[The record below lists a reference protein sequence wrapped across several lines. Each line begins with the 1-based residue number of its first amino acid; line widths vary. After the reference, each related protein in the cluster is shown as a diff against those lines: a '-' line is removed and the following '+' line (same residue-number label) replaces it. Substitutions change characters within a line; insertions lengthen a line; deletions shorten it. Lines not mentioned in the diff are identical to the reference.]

1 MARLTNTPQQQLQF
15 DLERRKSYSFRCV
28 LLNADRSP
36 LDLTNC
42 KLRFVMKAREY
53 DDDLYDTTNVIVNHE
68 ALILSPEFG
77 EATFAFQAAEL
88 DVAPGAYNYAI
99 VLWTKDGYSVVVV
112 KGIVN
117 LHANTD
123 SASITRSYTTNS
135 ADAALE
141 LTLRGNDVVNIVT
154 NTLTKSEARVEIIG
168 TGRPDDAS
176 TLAATTIQKVA
187 NAQVGTLFI
196 SLDGAGI
203 GAWAW
208 RKRRTGW
215 GLVEGFPIMWGDI
228 QNRPSLFPPSSH
240 KHPWSDLTG
249 VPTAFP
255 PGSHQH
261 PWSDLTGVPT
271 AFPPSAHQH
280 LWADVTGKPATFAP
294 TAHTHQWSEVDG
306 KPTLFPPESHTHPWA
321 SVTGKPTTFAPSAH
335 THQWNEVEGKPASFP
350 AAPHSHT
357 WTSVTGKPTLF
368 PAEPH
373 AHQSTE
379 ITAVG
384 TRSDQTF
391 LRGDNTW
398 SELPPSGLQLPI
410 VTAAPAIIAGTQ
422 ASNAFVELMPSAM
435 RYKSG
440 AYEAHVQPNG
450 VSVSD
455 NGGGL
460 VQLALDTSVSM
471 RLDVKQTHLYFDDGG
486 EQWGKV
492 HLPIPQ
498 GGEDLTFATTADV
511 TAATAAI
518 GGVLLG
524 TGSPQGRVAAPVGSQ
539 YRDTAATTGA
549 IIWVKASGTGTTGWV
564 VQHGDTG
571 WRQVTTG
578 AMWVLASVVGY
589 CRIKRSGDLVTL
601 VGRISPAADQVGRAR
616 NTARNIINVPTGFNT
631 ANPYAPRGS
640 AILNSISQV
649 GGVIGNY
656 GTTTNI
662 DLYTL
667 WTGNYLVNDVV
678 SFEVTWRTNDPW
690 PTVLPGSPV

>member
-176 TLAATTIQKVA
+176 TLEATTIQKVA

-215 GLVEGFPIMWGDI
+215 GLVEGFPIMWSDI

-240 KHPWSDLTG
+240 QHPWSDLTG
-249 VPTAFP
+249 VPVTFPATSHTHPWTDVTGKPTTFP
-255 PGSHQH
+255 PSSHQH
-261 PWSDLTGVPT
+261 PWSDLTGVP
-271 AFPPSAHQH
+271 
-280 LWADVTGKPATFAP
+280 ATFTP
-294 TAHTHQWSEVDG
+294 TAHTHQS
-306 KPTLFPPESHTHPWA
+306 S
-321 SVTGKPTTFAPSAH
+321 
-335 THQWNEVEGKPASFP
+335 
-350 AAPHSHT
+350 
-357 WTSVTGKPTLF
+357 
-368 PAEPH
+368 
-373 AHQSTE
+373 E
-379 ITAVG
+379 ITAAG

-398 SELPPSGLQLPI
+398 AEPAAGVALPLHNGPGSAQLTGTSTQGINVSNNELAVYDSTHSAALTPI
-410 VTAAPAIIAGTQ
+410 ALMLGMDGSQAGVNIITAASNVRVNITQDGIYVDDFDTSWGSIRWPAGAGTT
-422 ASNAFVELMPSAM
+422 
-435 RYKSG
+435 K
-440 AYEAHVQPNG
+440 
-450 VSVSD
+450 
-455 NGGGL
+455 
-460 VQLALDTSVSM
+460 
-471 RLDVKQTHLYFDDGG
+471 
-486 EQWGKV
+486 
-492 HLPIPQ
+492 
-498 GGEDLTFATTADV
+498 LTFATTADID
-511 TAATAAI
+511 AALGPVEAA
-518 GGVLLG
+518 LN
-524 TGSPQGRVAAPVGSQ
+524 
-539 YRDTAATTGA
+539 A
-549 IIWVKASGTGTTGWV
+549 IINGGT
-564 VQHGDTG
+564 
-571 WRQVTTG
+571 
-578 AMWVLASVVGY
+578 
-589 CRIKRSGDLVTL
+589 
-601 VGRISPAADQVGRAR
+601 P
-616 NTARNIINVPTGFNT
+616 
-631 ANPYAPRGS
+631 
-640 AILNSISQV
+640 
-649 GGVIGNY
+649 
-656 GTTTNI
+656 
-662 DLYTL
+662 
-667 WTGNYLVNDVV
+667 
-678 SFEVTWRTNDPW
+678 
-690 PTVLPGSPV
+690 

>member
-53 DDDLYDTTNVIVNHE
+53 DEDLFDTTNVIVNHE
-68 ALILSPEFG
+68 ARILSPEFG

-88 DVAPGAYNYAI
+88 DVAPGAYNYTI

-123 SASITRSYTTNS
+123 SASMTKRYTTNS

-168 TGRPDDAS
+168 TGRPDDSS
-176 TLAATTIQKVA
+176 TLEATTIQQVA

-215 GLVEGFPIMWGDI
+215 GLVEGFPIMWSDI

-240 KHPWSDLTG
+240 THPWSDLTG
-249 VPTAFP
+249 VPVSFP
-255 PGSHQH
+255 
-261 PWSDLTGVPT
+261 
-271 AFPPSAHQH
+271 A
-280 LWADVTGKPATFAP
+280 
-294 TAHTHQWSEVDG
+294 TAHTH
-306 KPTLFPPESHTHPWA
+306 PWTD
-321 SVTGKPTTFAPSAH
+321 VTGKPTTFPATAH
-335 THQWNEVEGKPASFP
+335 THP
-350 AAPHSHT
+350 
-357 WTSVTGKPTLF
+357 WTDVTGKPTTF
-368 PAEPH
+368 TPTAH
-373 AHQSTE
+373 THQSTE
-379 ITAVG
+379 ITASG

-422 ASNAFVELMPSAM
+422 ASNAFVELLTSAM
-435 RYKSG
+435 RFKSG
-440 AYEAHVQPNG
+440 SYETNVQPYM

-471 RLDVKQTHLYFDDGG
+471 RLDVKQTHLYLDDGDS
-486 EQWGKV
+486 QWGKV

-498 GGEDLTFATTADV
+498 GGENLTFATTKDLTSLAGDV
-511 TAATAAI
+511 EAA
-518 GGVLLG
+518 LN
-524 TGSPQGRVAAPVGSQ
+524 
-539 YRDTAATTGA
+539 A
-549 IIWVKASGTGTTGWV
+549 IINGGT
-564 VQHGDTG
+564 
-571 WRQVTTG
+571 
-578 AMWVLASVVGY
+578 
-589 CRIKRSGDLVTL
+589 
-601 VGRISPAADQVGRAR
+601 P
-616 NTARNIINVPTGFNT
+616 
-631 ANPYAPRGS
+631 
-640 AILNSISQV
+640 
-649 GGVIGNY
+649 
-656 GTTTNI
+656 
-662 DLYTL
+662 
-667 WTGNYLVNDVV
+667 
-678 SFEVTWRTNDPW
+678 
-690 PTVLPGSPV
+690 

>member
-36 LDLTNC
+36 LNLTNC

-68 ALILSPEFG
+68 ARILSPEFG

-123 SASITRSYTTNS
+123 SASMTKRYTTNS

-168 TGRPDDAS
+168 TGRPDDSS
-176 TLAATTIQKVA
+176 TLEATTIQQVA

-215 GLVEGFPIMWGDI
+215 GLVEGFPIMWSDI

-240 KHPWSDLTG
+240 THPWSDLTG
-249 VPTAFP
+249 VPVTFPATA
-255 PGSHQH
+255 HTH
-261 PWSDLTGVPT
+261 P
-271 AFPPSAHQH
+271 
-280 LWADVTGKPATFAP
+280 WADVTGKPSTFPPA
-294 TAHTHQWSEVDG
+294 AHT
-306 KPTLFPPESHTHPWA
+306 
-321 SVTGKPTTFAPSAH
+321 
-335 THQWNEVEGKPASFP
+335 
-350 AAPHSHT
+350 
-357 WTSVTGKPTLF
+357 
-368 PAEPH
+368 
-373 AHQSTE
+373 HQSTE
-379 ITAVG
+379 ITAAG

-440 AYEAHVQPNG
+440 AYETNVQPYG

-471 RLDVKQTHLYFDDGG
+471 RLDVKQTHLYLDDGG
-486 EQWGKV
+486 SQWGKV

-498 GGEDLTFATTADV
+498 GGEDLTFATTKDLTNLAGDV
-511 TAATAAI
+511 EAA
-518 GGVLLG
+518 L
-524 TGSPQGRVAAPVGSQ
+524 
-539 YRDTAATTGA
+539 DT
-549 IIWVKASGTGTTGWV
+549 
-564 VQHGDTG
+564 
-571 WRQVTTG
+571 
-578 AMWVLASVVGY
+578 
-589 CRIKRSGDLVTL
+589 
-601 VGRISPAADQVGRAR
+601 
-616 NTARNIINVPTGFNT
+616 IIN
-631 ANPYAPRGS
+631 
-640 AILNSISQV
+640 
-649 GGVIGNY
+649 GG
-656 GTTTNI
+656 T
-662 DLYTL
+662 
-667 WTGNYLVNDVV
+667 
-678 SFEVTWRTNDPW
+678 P
-690 PTVLPGSPV
+690 

>member
-36 LDLTNC
+36 LNLTNC

-68 ALILSPEFG
+68 ARILSPESG

-123 SASITRSYTTNS
+123 SASMTKSYTTNS

-176 TLAATTIQKVA
+176 TLEATTIQQVA

-240 KHPWSDLTG
+240 
-249 VPTAFP
+249 
-255 PGSHQH
+255 QH
-261 PWSDLTGVPT
+261 PWSDLTGVPVTFPAT
-271 AFPPSAHQH
+271 AHTHPWTDVTGKPTTFPATAHTH
-280 LWADVTGKPATFAP
+280 PWADVTGKPTAFTP
-294 TAHTHQWSEVDG
+294 TAHT
-306 KPTLFPPESHTHPWA
+306 
-321 SVTGKPTTFAPSAH
+321 
-335 THQWNEVEGKPASFP
+335 
-350 AAPHSHT
+350 
-357 WTSVTGKPTLF
+357 
-368 PAEPH
+368 
-373 AHQSTE
+373 HQSTE
-379 ITAVG
+379 ITASG

-435 RYKSG
+435 RYKGG
-440 AYEAHVQPNG
+440 AFETNVQPYT
-450 VSVSD
+450 VSISD
-455 NGGGL
+455 NAGGL
-460 VQLALDTSVSM
+460 VQLALDPGVNM
-471 RLDVKQTHLYFDDGG
+471 RLDVKQNHFYLDDGG

-492 HLPIPQ
+492 YLPIPQ
-498 GGEDLTFATTADV
+498 SGENLTFATTKDLTSLAGDV
-511 TAATAAI
+511 EAA
-518 GGVLLG
+518 LN
-524 TGSPQGRVAAPVGSQ
+524 
-539 YRDTAATTGA
+539 A
-549 IIWVKASGTGTTGWV
+549 IINGGT
-564 VQHGDTG
+564 
-571 WRQVTTG
+571 
-578 AMWVLASVVGY
+578 
-589 CRIKRSGDLVTL
+589 
-601 VGRISPAADQVGRAR
+601 P
-616 NTARNIINVPTGFNT
+616 
-631 ANPYAPRGS
+631 
-640 AILNSISQV
+640 
-649 GGVIGNY
+649 
-656 GTTTNI
+656 
-662 DLYTL
+662 
-667 WTGNYLVNDVV
+667 
-678 SFEVTWRTNDPW
+678 
-690 PTVLPGSPV
+690 

>member
-36 LDLTNC
+36 LNLTNC

-68 ALILSPEFG
+68 ARILSPESG

-88 DVAPGAYNYAI
+88 DVVPGAYNYAI

-112 KGIVN
+112 KGIIN

-123 SASITRSYTTNS
+123 SASMTRSYTTNS

-168 TGRPDDAS
+168 TGRPDDPS
-176 TLAATTIQKVA
+176 TLEATTIQQVT

-196 SLDGAGI
+196 SLDGAGV

-240 KHPWSDLTG
+240 
-249 VPTAFP
+249 
-255 PGSHQH
+255 QH
-261 PWSDLTGVPT
+261 PWSDLTGVPATFPAT
-271 AFPPSAHQH
+271 AHTHP
-280 LWADVTGKPATFAP
+280 WADVTGKPTTFPA
-294 TAHTHQWSEVDG
+294 TAHTHPWSDLTGV
-306 KPTLFPPESHTHPWA
+306 PATFPAT
-321 SVTGKPTTFAPSAH
+321 AH
-335 THQWNEVEGKPASFP
+335 T
-350 AAPHSHT
+350 
-357 WTSVTGKPTLF
+357 
-368 PAEPH
+368 
-373 AHQSTE
+373 HQSTE
-379 ITAVG
+379 ITASG

-422 ASNAFVELMPSAM
+422 ASNAFVELMTSAM
-435 RYKSG
+435 RFKSG
-440 AYEAHVQPNG
+440 SHETNVQPYM

-455 NGGGL
+455 NGGGQ

-471 RLDVKQTHLYFDDGG
+471 RLDVKQTHLFFDDGG

-492 HLPIPQ
+492 YLPIPQ
-498 GGEDLTFATTADV
+498 SGENLTFATTKDLTSLAGDV
-511 TAATAAI
+511 EAA
-518 GGVLLG
+518 LN
-524 TGSPQGRVAAPVGSQ
+524 
-539 YRDTAATTGA
+539 A
-549 IIWVKASGTGTTGWV
+549 IINGGT
-564 VQHGDTG
+564 
-571 WRQVTTG
+571 
-578 AMWVLASVVGY
+578 
-589 CRIKRSGDLVTL
+589 
-601 VGRISPAADQVGRAR
+601 P
-616 NTARNIINVPTGFNT
+616 
-631 ANPYAPRGS
+631 
-640 AILNSISQV
+640 
-649 GGVIGNY
+649 
-656 GTTTNI
+656 
-662 DLYTL
+662 
-667 WTGNYLVNDVV
+667 
-678 SFEVTWRTNDPW
+678 
-690 PTVLPGSPV
+690 

>member
-36 LDLTNC
+36 LNLTNC

-68 ALILSPEFG
+68 ARILSPEFG

-123 SASITRSYTTNS
+123 SASMTKRYTTNS

-168 TGRPDDAS
+168 TGRPDDSS
-176 TLAATTIQKVA
+176 TLEATTIQQVA

-215 GLVEGFPIMWGDI
+215 GLVEGFPIMWSDI

-240 KHPWSDLTG
+240 THPWSDLTG
-249 VPTAFP
+249 VPVTFPATA
-255 PGSHQH
+255 HTH
-261 PWSDLTGVPT
+261 P
-271 AFPPSAHQH
+271 
-280 LWADVTGKPATFAP
+280 WADVTGKPSTFPPAAHQHPWADVTGKPSTFTP
-294 TAHTHQWSEVDG
+294 TAHT
-306 KPTLFPPESHTHPWA
+306 
-321 SVTGKPTTFAPSAH
+321 
-335 THQWNEVEGKPASFP
+335 
-350 AAPHSHT
+350 
-357 WTSVTGKPTLF
+357 
-368 PAEPH
+368 
-373 AHQSTE
+373 HQSTE
-379 ITAVG
+379 ITASG
-384 TRSDQTF
+384 ARSDQTF

-422 ASNAFVELMPSAM
+422 ASNAFVELLTSAM
-435 RYKSG
+435 RFKSG
-440 AYEAHVQPNG
+440 SHETNVQPSM

-455 NGGGL
+455 NGGGR

-471 RLDVKQTHLYFDDGG
+471 RLDVKQTHLYFDDSGK
-486 EQWGKV
+486 QWGKV
-492 HLPIPQ
+492 YLPIPQ
-498 GGEDLTFATTADV
+498 SGEDLTFATTKDLTSLAGDV
-511 TAATAAI
+511 EAA
-518 GGVLLG
+518 LN
-524 TGSPQGRVAAPVGSQ
+524 
-539 YRDTAATTGA
+539 A
-549 IIWVKASGTGTTGWV
+549 IINGGT
-564 VQHGDTG
+564 
-571 WRQVTTG
+571 
-578 AMWVLASVVGY
+578 
-589 CRIKRSGDLVTL
+589 
-601 VGRISPAADQVGRAR
+601 P
-616 NTARNIINVPTGFNT
+616 
-631 ANPYAPRGS
+631 
-640 AILNSISQV
+640 
-649 GGVIGNY
+649 
-656 GTTTNI
+656 
-662 DLYTL
+662 
-667 WTGNYLVNDVV
+667 
-678 SFEVTWRTNDPW
+678 
-690 PTVLPGSPV
+690 